1 MLPGRRMCLGD
12 VLAKMEIF
20 MFFTSLL
27 HTFTLRPDDGLP
39 NLDAHVAATFSP
51 SNYKVIKNG
60 YITIKMYI
68 QTQM

>member
-1 MLPGRRMCLGD
+1 MCLGD

-27 HTFTLRPDDGLP
+27 HTFTLKPDDDLP

-51 SNYKVIKNG
+51 NNYKVRAKRRDVE
-60 YITIKMYI
+60 
-68 QTQM
+68 QMETPFFEASG